1 MVSITTERSIR
12 KFGGVNTRW
21 EAISQNEKGSA
32 FVRNPFRWTKLGSTV
47 LMSCSVCAVHACV
60 SRRDRAVARSH
71 SLTCIGTFGFYWLTS
86 WAAWR
91 MYVGGIEINEFE
103 WWWWKAWQQT
113 MQIELHLSAGGGWA
127 EVRRGSLSLSLS
139 LFNWQFVDVHLS
151 LQNAV
156 VRQENLHGVDTEESN
171 TDPVA
176 YSDTAYSDSRL
187 EWHFEWNQNHY

>member
-1 MVSITTERSIR
+1 
-12 KFGGVNTRW
+12 
-21 EAISQNEKGSA
+21 
-32 FVRNPFRWTKLGSTV
+32 
-47 LMSCSVCAVHACV
+47 
-60 SRRDRAVARSH
+60 
-71 SLTCIGTFGFYWLTS
+71 
-86 WAAWR
+86 
-91 MYVGGIEINEFE
+91 
-103 WWWWKAWQQT
+103 

-187 EWHFEWNQNHY
+187 E